1 MFKLKNLTEAINKA
15 KKECEY
21 NNKVSYSKKVRELAN
36 EYMSKNNLDTLNTSV
51 GKHKV
56 IFHKGISGTHESI
69 TMTVDG
75 KNYSSSNNID
85 DIICALD
92 HIGPEYEKA
101 RNKMQKM
108 DKIKDNAKATS
119 RVAKVDITRKILN
132 EPFKS
137 AAEGNSL
144 LVNLMRL
151 IGQTLRKSVEQIR

>member
-1 MFKLKNLTEAINKA
+1 
-15 KKECEY
+15 
-21 NNKVSYSKKVRELAN
+21 
-36 EYMSKNNLDTLNTSV
+36 
-51 GKHKV
+51 
-56 IFHKGISGTHESI
+56 
-69 TMTVDG
+69 
-75 KNYSSSNNID
+75 
-85 DIICALD
+85 
-92 HIGPEYEKA
+92 
-101 RNKMQKM
+101 MQKM